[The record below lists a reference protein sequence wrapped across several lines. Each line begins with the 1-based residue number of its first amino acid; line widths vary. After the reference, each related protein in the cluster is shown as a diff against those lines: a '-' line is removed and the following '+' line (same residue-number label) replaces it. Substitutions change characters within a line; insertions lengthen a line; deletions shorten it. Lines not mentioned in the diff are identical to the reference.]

1 MNDQELLEAVEK
13 DEFNAFVH
21 VDHDGFAAAKAASAE
36 RSRAGELKSPIDG
49 LTIAV
54 KDNMDVAGLPTGNG
68 SSLFDDAPAATTD
81 ARAVGRLRAAGVA
94 ILGKTHMTE
103 LACGTSGLNPHLG
116 DARNPHNPGHHPG
129 GSSSG
134 SAIAVAAGLAPLAL
148 GSDTGGSIRV
158 PAASCGVVGLKPSF
172 GRVSN
177 VGMSVCAR
185 NLDHLGPIAS
195 SVPLAAQALVHI
207 QNPGWPDTSVDPTFT
222 PELKVAVLTG
232 DFLEHCDPDVVR
244 SFEEG
249 VRLVEQL
256 CYSVTEVDLG
266 IDLAAA
272 DEHTNVLGRDLFDIY
287 GAEIAS
293 APDGAL
299 GAEFSTWLELYE
311 GVSDDDYAAA
321 LAEQR
326 RIMAVVAEQQKTVDV
341 LLCPT
346 LRGGA
351 SRLANVAQEPRDRRT
366 GNVALFNLTGQ
377 PSLTV
382 PFGTASNGMPLGMLF
397 TGRSG
402 EDELVLTLGTAFE
415 AAQRAS

>member
-1 MNDQELLEAVEK
+1 MNDQELRNAVTE
-13 DEFNAFVH
+13 DRYNAFVH
-21 VDHDGFAAAKAASAE
+21 VDLEGFDAAKTATAERAAAGAL
-36 RSRAGELKSPIDG
+36 RSPIDG
-49 LTIAV
+49 VAIAV
-54 KDNMDVAGLPTGNG
+54 KDNMDVAGMPTGNG
-68 SSLFDDAPAATTD
+68 SSLFDDDPVAVSD
-81 ARAVGRLRAAGVA
+81 ARVVGRLRAAGAA

-103 LACGTSGLNPHLG
+103 LACGTSGRNHHLG
-116 DARNPHNPGHHPG
+116 DALNPVNPEHHPG

-134 SAIAVAAGLAPLAL
+134 SAIAVAAGLTPIAL

-158 PAASCGVVGLKPSF
+158 PAAACGVVGLKPSF

-177 VGMSVCAR
+177 VGMSVGAR
-185 NLDHLGPIAS
+185 NLDHLGPITS
-195 SVPLAAQALVHI
+195 SVPLAAQTLVHV

-232 DFLEHCDPDVVR
+232 AFLDHCDSDVVA
-244 SFEEG
+244 SFEQG
-249 VRLVEQL
+249 VRLIEKL

-272 DEHTNVLGRDLFDIY
+272 DEHANVLGRDLFDVQ
-287 GAEIAS
+287 GARIAAAS
-293 APDGAL
+293 EGTL
-299 GAEFSTWLELYE
+299 GPEFSEWVELYKTI
-311 GVSDDDYAAA
+311 SDDDYAAA

-326 RIMAVVAEQQKTVDV
+326 RVMAVVAEQQKTVDV

-351 SRLANVAQEPRDRRT
+351 SPRASVDDEPRSRRT

-382 PFGTASNGMPLGMLF
+382 PFGTASNGLPLGMLL

-402 EDELVLTLGTAFE
+402 EDEIVLTLGTAFE
-415 AAQRAS
+415 AAQRAI

>member
-1 MNDQELLEAVEK
+1 MNDQELRNAVTD
-13 DEFNAFVH
+13 DEYNAFVH
-21 VDHDGFAAAKAASAE
+21 VDHEGFAAAKAASAE
-36 RSRAGELKSPIDG
+36 RSAAGALKSPIDG
-49 LTIAV
+49 LAVAV
-54 KDNMDVAGLPTGNG
+54 KDNMDVAGLRTGNG
-68 SSLFDDAPAATTD
+68 SSLFDDAPVATQD
-81 ARAVGRLRAAGVA
+81 ARAVGRLRDAGVA

-103 LACGTSGLNPHLG
+103 LACGTSGLNHHLG
-116 DARNPHNPGHHPG
+116 DAHNPHDPAHHPG

-158 PAASCGVVGLKPSF
+158 PAAACGVVGLKPSF

-232 DFLEHCDPDVVR
+232 DFLEHCDDDVVAA
-244 SFEEG
+244 FEEG
-249 VRLVEQL
+249 VRLVEKL
-256 CYSVTEVDLG
+256 CYSVTEVDLQV
-266 IDLAAA
+266 DLAAV
-272 DEHTNVLGRDLFDIY
+272 DEYTNVLGRDLFEVY
-287 GAEIAS
+287 GDEIAA
-293 APDGAL
+293 APTGAL
-299 GAEFSTWLELYE
+299 GPEFSTWLELYE
-311 GVSDDDYAAA
+311 SVTDDDYAAA

-326 RIMAVVAEQQKTVDV
+326 RVMAVVAEQQKSIDV

-351 SRLANVAQEPRDRRT
+351 SPLATVADEPRSRRT

-382 PFGTASNGMPLGMLF
+382 PFGTAANGLPLGMLF

-415 AAQRAS
+415 AAQRSI